1 MQNEIERL
9 TNLVE
14 RATEDI
20 TGCDISTEGFS
31 PELAPLAKAIGE
43 CLSNAREMYNFES
56 AIADGDLSV
65 PVPSRHNYFAGPEK
79 DLYYK
84 LKHLTWQAEE
94 VAKGDYSQRVDFMG
108 AFSNAFNFMITELE
122 KREKQIQD
130 HAEEKVRMAESQS
143 VHLRKEMEIQMI
155 HYQSYRN
162 YVKSFIEFREH
173 YKIMMG
179 EVFEL
184 FKNGKYEEGRLL
196 VAKINDQMASEV
208 VISREYSNN
217 ELVDAAM
224 IEMADSCRKRGISF
238 SGMVYIP
245 DGFSINA
252 EDALGRVIDFSELVY
267 SLMDIPGHEQRRI
280 SILSTQKNSW
290 LSIVVRYHAER
301 GFFPPDLADCVPEES
316 RILIGRLKES
326 AEKMQCLLN
335 TNYNAAAHQIAIVLH
350 ICGK

>member
-122 KREKQIQD
+122 KR
-130 HAEEKVRMAESQS
+130 
-143 VHLRKEMEIQMI
+143 
-155 HYQSYRN
+155 
-162 YVKSFIEFREH
+162 
-173 YKIMMG
+173 
-179 EVFEL
+179 
-184 FKNGKYEEGRLL
+184 GK
-196 VAKINDQMASEV
+196 
-208 VISREYSNN
+208 
-217 ELVDAAM
+217 
-224 IEMADSCRKRGISF
+224 ADSGPCGRKSTH
-238 SGMVYIP
+238 
-245 DGFSINA
+245 
-252 EDALGRVIDFSELVY
+252 GRVTERTPAEGNGNSDDPLPV
-267 SLMDIPGHEQRRI
+267 LPQLR
-280 SILSTQKNSW
+280 QKF
-290 LSIVVRYHAER
+290 Y
-301 GFFPPDLADCVPEES
+301 
-316 RILIGRLKES
+316 
-326 AEKMQCLLN
+326 
-335 TNYNAAAHQIAIVLH
+335 
-350 ICGK
+350 